1 MRSDF
6 LAKVPLAPIGLAMR
20 DALRFTGLGRI
31 ARKLLRSI
39 GLEVRFVGGG
49 ESVPG
54 YPDIVHSQIWPFAT
68 YSPWLTDMEFNRV
81 VDVIKENT
89 LLDYYICYDL
99 WELVGQAAKLQSGD
113 LIEIGTWRGG
123 SGSLIAKRAELEG
136 IEAKVY
142 LCDTFRGVVKAS
154 TLDPVYR
161 GGEHADASVDAV
173 RNLIQKLN
181 LHNVE
186 VLQGTFP
193 DDTGHGLA
201 DKTFR
206 FCHIDVDVYRSA
218 AEIVEWIWP
227 RLCLGGLIVYDD
239 YGFKGCEGVTRFVN
253 EERGRSDRMII
264 HNLNGHAVAIKTPT
278 VHNFCKT
285 TTRRITP
292 GLEALRFAKAI

>member
-6 LAKVPLAPIGLAMR
+6 FAKVPLAPIGLAMR
-20 DALRFTGLGRI
+20 DALRFTRLTRT
-31 ARKLLRSI
+31 AKKLFRNI
-39 GLEVRFVGGG
+39 GLEVRVVGGS
-49 ESVPG
+49 EPAPG

-68 YSPWLTDMEFNRV
+68 YSPWLTDREFNRV
-81 VDVIKENT
+81 IEVIKENT

-99 WELVGQAAKLQSGD
+99 WELIGQVAKLQSGD

-136 IEAKVY
+136 IDAKVY

-154 TLDPVYR
+154 ALDPVYR
-161 GGEHADASVDAV
+161 GGEHADASVEAV
-173 RNLIQKLN
+173 RNLIHRLN

-193 DDTGHGLA
+193 DDTGKSLA

-253 EERGRSDRMII
+253 EERGLPDRLII

-278 VHNFCKT
+278 VHNFSKT
-285 TTRRITP
+285 TTSSVEP
-292 GLEALRFAKAI
+292 LALAKAT

>member
-1 MRSDF
+1 M
-6 LAKVPLAPIGLAMR
+6 
-20 DALRFTGLGRI
+20 
-31 ARKLLRSI
+31 
-39 GLEVRFVGGG
+39 
-49 ESVPG
+49 
-54 YPDIVHSQIWPFAT
+54 
-68 YSPWLTDMEFNRV
+68 
-81 VDVIKENT
+81 
-89 LLDYYICYDL
+89 
-99 WELVGQAAKLQSGD
+99 
-113 LIEIGTWRGG
+113 GG

-136 IEAKVY
+136 IDAKVY

-154 TLDPVYR
+154 ALDPVYR
-161 GGEHADASVDAV
+161 GGEHADASVEAV
-173 RNLIQKLN
+173 RNLIHRLN

-193 DDTGHGLA
+193 DDTGKSLA

-253 EERGRSDRMII
+253 EERGLPDRLII

-278 VHNFCKT
+278 VHNFSKT
-285 TTRRITP
+285 TTSSVEP
-292 GLEALRFAKAI
+292 LALAKAT